1 MSARLVIMG
10 PQGSGKGT
18 QAARLAA
25 HLGVPASSTGD
36 IFRANISGGTPLG
49 RLAQGYTARGDLVP
63 DSVTNDMV
71 RDRLAQPDAVGGFIL
86 DGFPRNAAQVGALD
100 EIVHGIP
107 GPRVLEPGD
116 VVSVDCGAI
125 VDDWHG
131 DAAFSMV
138 LPPCDPADVD
148 LVDATAHALWAGIA
162 ALAKGERLNVVGD
175 AVEDVVA
182 ASGTRYGI
190 VREYVGHGIGRA
202 MHQPPEVLNYRVR
215 EKGPRT
221 RPGLC
226 IAVEPMLTRGSP
238 TTSILGDDWT
248 VVTVDGSRAAH
259 WEHTVAICP
268 DGLWVLTAHDGG
280 AERLDQLGV
289 QIAPWRDDA
298 APPTT
303 AP

>member
-1 MSARLVIMG
+1 MLGRDRIEYKSGAQVRAMRVAGLVVADALAAVRDAAQPGVTTAELDAI
-10 PQGSGKGT
+10 
-18 QAARLAA
+18 AARVIADA
-25 HLGVPASSTGD
+25 GATSSFLGYHGYPAT
-36 IFRANISGGTPLG
+36 LC
-49 RLAQGYTARGDLVP
+49 V
-63 DSVTNDMV
+63 SVNDEV
-71 RDRLAQPDAVGGFIL
+71 
-86 DGFPRNAAQVGALD
+86 
-100 EIVHGIP
+100 VHGIP
-107 GPRVLEPGD
+107 GPRELEPGD

-125 VDDWHG
+125 VDGWHG

-238 TTSILGDDWT
+238 ATSILGDDWT

-259 WEHTVAICP
+259 WEHTVAICA

-289 QIAPWRDDA
+289 QIAPWRDET
-298 APPTT
+298 APPTA